1 MREPMQYIRQAIIS
15 AIGSQSVSGDVVQVT
30 NRVSKSFN
38 PPYIWV
44 YSVATNEIDNN
55 QQSFTSEVITRV
67 EVVTK
72 YQGDAG
78 GDLVANQLVNTC
90 LTLLRTRTSGYFD
103 LSSNDFKV
111 YGCNVES
118 VNYSQEDTDG
128 GTYFKGIIELSN
140 RVEQLN

>member
-1 MREPMQYIRQAIIS
+1 MQYIRQAIIS

-103 LSSNDFKV
+103 LSSNNFKV

>member
-1 MREPMQYIRQAIIS
+1 MQYIRQAIIS

-103 LSSNDFKV
+103 LTSNNFKV

-128 GTYFKGIIELSN
+128 GTYFKGVIELSN

>member
-1 MREPMQYIRQAIIS
+1 MQYIRQAIIS

>member
-1 MREPMQYIRQAIIS
+1 MREPMQYIRKAIID
-15 AIGSQSVSGDVVQVT
+15 AIGSQSISGQPVQVT
-30 NRVSKSFN
+30 NRVSRSFA

-55 QQSFTSEVITRV
+55 QQSFTTEVITRV
-67 EVVTK
+67 EIVTK
-72 YQGDAG
+72 YQGDSG

-90 LTLLRTRTSGYFD
+90 LSLLRTRTSGYFD
-103 LSSNDFKV
+103 LSSDNFKV

-140 RVEQLN
+140 RVEQTN

>member
-103 LSSNDFKV
+103 LSSNNFKV

>member
-72 YQGDAG
+72 YQGDAW

-103 LSSNDFKV
+103 LSSNNFKV

-128 GTYFKGIIELSN
+128 GTYFKGVIELSN

>member
-15 AIGSQSVSGDVVQVT
+15 AIGSQSISGDVVQVT

-72 YQGDAG
+72 YQGDSG

-90 LTLLRTRTSGYFD
+90 LTLLRTRSSGYFN
-103 LSSNDFKV
+103 LTSNNFKV

>member
-1 MREPMQYIRQAIIS
+1 MDSSPDNHSCALICDS
-15 AIGSQSVSGDVVQVT
+15 TLDSD
-30 NRVSKSFN
+30 F
-38 PPYIWV
+38 
-44 YSVATNEIDNN
+44 EIDQN
-55 QQSFTSEVITRV
+55 QQSFTTEVITRV

-72 YQGDAG
+72 YQGDSG

-90 LTLLRTRTSGYFD
+90 LSLLRTRTSGYFD
-103 LSSNDFKV
+103 LSSDNFKV

-128 GTYFKGIIELSN
+128 GTYFKGVIELSN

>member
-15 AIGSQSVSGDVVQVT
+15 AIGSQSISGQPVQVT

-55 QQSFTSEVITRV
+55 QQSFTTEVITRL
-67 EVVTK
+67 EIVTK
-72 YQGDAG
+72 YQGDSG
-78 GDLVANQLVNTC
+78 GDLIANTLVNTC

-103 LSSNDFKV
+103 LSSNNFKV

-128 GTYFKGIIELSN
+128 GTYFKGVIELSN

>member
-1 MREPMQYIRQAIIS
+1 MQYIRQAIIS
-15 AIGSQSVSGDVVQVT
+15 AIGSQSISGDVVQVT

-72 YQGDAG
+72 YQGDSG

-90 LTLLRTRTSGYFD
+90 LTLLRTRSSGYFN
-103 LSSNDFKV
+103 LTSNNFKV

>member
-30 NRVSKSFN
+30 NRVSKNFN

-90 LTLLRTRTSGYFD
+90 LTLLRTRTSGYFN
-103 LSSNDFKV
+103 LTSNNFKV

>member
-1 MREPMQYIRQAIIS
+1 MQYIRKAIIE
-15 AIGSQSVSGDVVQVT
+15 AIGTQSISGQPVQVT
-30 NRVSKSFN
+30 NRVSRSFN

-44 YSVATNEIDNN
+44 YSVATNEIDQN
-55 QQSFTSEVITRV
+55 QQSYTTEVITRV

-72 YQGDAG
+72 YQGDSG

-90 LTLLRTRTSGYFD
+90 LSLLRTRTSGYFD
-103 LSSNDFKV
+103 LSSDNFKV

-140 RVEQLN
+140 RVEQTN